1 MSAPLVSN
9 RIYQANC
16 AESIARGVECLMCGE
31 PVADEPGSDIWFN
44 ETGDTAYGRCAE
56 CSARIENEERQAWQ
70 EYEDSLVPAMSAGG
84 PYKIWA
90 GDA

>member
-9 RIYQANC
+9 RIYQANR
-16 AESIARGVECLMCGE
+16 AESIARGVECLCGE

-44 ETGDTAYGRCAE
+44 EDATMAYGRCAE

-70 EYEDSLVPAMSAGG
+70 EWEDSLVPAMSAGG
-84 PYKIWA
+84 PYTIY
-90 GDA
+90 GGQTR